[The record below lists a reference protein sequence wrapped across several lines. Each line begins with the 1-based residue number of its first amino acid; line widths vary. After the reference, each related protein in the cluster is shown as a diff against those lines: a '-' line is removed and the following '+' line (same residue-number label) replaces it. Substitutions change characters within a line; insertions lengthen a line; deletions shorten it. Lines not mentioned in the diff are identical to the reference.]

1 MFIQMVRGL
10 KCLHEI
16 MIFHRDLKSA
26 NIFLNKDGTAKL
38 GDMNVSK
45 VAKKGML
52 YTQTGTPYYASPEV
66 WRDQPYDNKSDIWS
80 LGCVLYESIT
90 LKPPFRADD
99 MQGLYKKVLRGVY
112 PKIPNIYSTDLSNLV
127 KSLVQVTPQM
137 RPSCERILEMP
148 AIKKRLEK
156 LLPTDQFYDSQ
167 SSLLNTIRV
176 PKNLLYLTDRLPKPS
191 YDSPS
196 QKKRMDEEEKLR
208 RKTHDAGNMLQDAR
222 HVKKTKTDTVSQQPG
237 NGGPAKKKPVPKQVR
252 VRSDMRG
259 DPNHIPDTAEE
270 SNAKIGTAS

>member
-1 MFIQMVRGL
+1 MVRGL
-10 KCLHEI
+10 RCLHEI
-16 MIFHRDLKSA
+16 LIFHRDLKSA
-26 NIFLNKDGTAKL
+26 NVFLNKDGTAKL

-112 PKIPNIYSTDLSNLV
+112 PKIPNVYSTDLANLV
-127 KSLVQVTPQM
+127 KALIQVTPQM
-137 RPSCERILEMP
+137 RPGCDRILEMP
-148 AIKKRLEK
+148 IIKKRIEK
-156 LLPTDQFYDSQ
+156 LFPSQDEFYDSQ

-191 YDSPS
+191 YESP
-196 QKKRMDEEEKLR
+196 
-208 RKTHDAGNMLQDAR
+208 
-222 HVKKTKTDTVSQQPG
+222 
-237 NGGPAKKKPVPKQVR
+237 
-252 VRSDMRG
+252 
-259 DPNHIPDTAEE
+259 
-270 SNAKIGTAS
+270 

>member
-1 MFIQMVRGL
+1 
-10 KCLHEI
+10 

-26 NIFLNKDGTAKL
+26 NVFLNKDGSAKL

-112 PKIPNIYSTDLSNLV
+112 PKIPNVYSTDLANLV
-127 KSLVQVTPQM
+127 KSLVQVTP
-137 RPSCERILEMP
+137 
-148 AIKKRLEK
+148 
-156 LLPTDQFYDSQ
+156 
-167 SSLLNTIRV
+167 
-176 PKNLLYLTDRLPKPS
+176 
-191 YDSPS
+191 
-196 QKKRMDEEEKLR
+196 
-208 RKTHDAGNMLQDAR
+208 
-222 HVKKTKTDTVSQQPG
+222 
-237 NGGPAKKKPVPKQVR
+237 
-252 VRSDMRG
+252 
-259 DPNHIPDTAEE
+259 
-270 SNAKIGTAS
+270 